1 MARREEVITA
11 IRQREQEGFDTW
23 QIREERSIWT
33 GVNAVVGVG
42 RLGGRCRDSL
52 RPRDKLTTATST
64 SVSLARWLSLY
75 HVRPRIQSY
84 IIFGPPFTLPSTPG

>member
-42 RLGGRCRDSL
+42 RFGGRCRFA
-52 RPRDKLTTATST
+52 LTN
-64 SVSLARWLSLY
+64 
-75 HVRPRIQSY
+75 
-84 IIFGPPFTLPSTPG
+84 